1 MSSKA
6 LHRKMNQNFLFT
18 IHHEVERT
26 TTYNFSFRKV
36 SIALCFST
44 AKALDY
50 GLSSSVYIVVD
61 FSRHV

>member
-1 MSSKA
+1 
-6 LHRKMNQNFLFT
+6 MNQNFLFT